1 MSSYL
6 LHPTITVLQQSD
18 GSFAALGRELPIFV
32 VAPTVDE
39 LWDRIARLQPSIE
52 RMLTLSSDG
61 DVEGYLRERNVRFEI
76 IREAEGTG
84 SAVEVPLLVRV
95 AAS

>member
-1 MSSYL
+1 MTSFL
-6 LHPTITVLQQSD
+6 LHPTLTVRQQED

-32 VAPTVDE
+32 LAPTVQE

-52 RMLTLSSDG
+52 RMLELSA
-61 DVEGYLRERNVRFEI
+61 EGEISAFLRERGVPFESVD
-76 IREAEGTG
+76 ESDDGTPIEIP
-84 SAVEVPLLVRV
+84 VLIRV